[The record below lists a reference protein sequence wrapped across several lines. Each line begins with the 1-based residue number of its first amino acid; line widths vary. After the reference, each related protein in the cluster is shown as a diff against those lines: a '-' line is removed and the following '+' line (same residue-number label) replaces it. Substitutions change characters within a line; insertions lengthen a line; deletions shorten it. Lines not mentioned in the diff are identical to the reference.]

1 MKRLL
6 PLLLAAL
13 LLLSACGQGET
24 LQALLDAP
32 VDPLPE
38 PSGDGLLFSLRYSAE
53 PAPLPTLSRDGEA
66 LPLTRSDAYADP
78 VCQQAAYGVS
88 RGKAIVTVE
97 EISRLAWALAPCL
110 SALDE
115 ELLPAALEERAWMP
129 FSATQYS
136 DGVWAIDYYLPGK
149 YWDYRGLYMGSCLV
163 SYDETLPDL
172 TVYCSAGDG
181 HVICVEKC
189 VGNVRDALP
198 EIWQN
203 AAPATAPAALS
214 GHRCDALF
222 LTAPCQSLVEENGGR
237 HAPRESMRDADEG
250 LQESARARAER
261 LDFSRPEDAMEY
273 AWRLS
278 ESFPNCGAPQRL
290 IGYSNDIWELR
301 WDNSPVAW
309 NKSPVTVF
317 FSGLDGHIIY
327 VERRGEQKGGRS

>member
-1 MKRLL
+1 M
-6 PLLLAAL
+6 
-13 LLLSACGQGET
+13 
-24 LQALLDAP
+24 
-32 VDPLPE
+32 DPLPE
-38 PSGDGLLFSLRYSAE
+38 PSGDGLLFSLRYAAE

-88 RGKAIVTVE
+88 GGKAIVTVE

-115 ELLPAALEERAWMP
+115 ELLPVAVEGLGRMP
-129 FSATQYS
+129 FSATLYK
-136 DGVWAIDYYLPGK
+136 DGVWAIRYYLPDK
-149 YWDYRGLYMGSCLV
+149 YRDFRGLYLGFDIVC
-163 SYDETLPDL
+163 YDDTLPDL

-181 HVICVEKC
+181 HVICVQADE
-189 VGNVRDALP
+189 GDALP
-198 EIWQN
+198 EVWQN
-203 AAPATAPAALS
+203 AAPAAAPAAIS

-222 LTAPCQSLVEENGGR
+222 PAAPCQSLVRENGGI

-250 LQESARARAER
+250 LQESARARAEG
-261 LDFSRPEDAMEY
+261 LDFSRPEDVMEY

-278 ESFPNCGAPQRL
+278 EAFPDCGEPQRL
-290 IGYSNDIWELR
+290 ICYSNDICELR

-327 VERRGEQKGGRS
+327 VERRGV

>member
-32 VDPLPE
+32 VDSLPE
-38 PSGDGLLFSLRYSAE
+38 PGGDGLLFSLRYSAE

-115 ELLPAALEERAWMP
+115 ELLPWALKGLSRMP
-129 FSATQYS
+129 FSATLYE
-136 DGVWAIDYYLPGK
+136 DGVWAIRYYLLDK
-149 YWDYRGLYMGSCLV
+149 YRDFRGLYFGFDIVC
-163 SYDETLPDL
+163 YDDTLPDL

-181 HVICVEKC
+181 HVICVQADE
-189 VGNVRDALP
+189 GDALP
-198 EIWQN
+198 EVWQN
-203 AAPATAPAALS
+203 AASASPYVP
-214 GHRCDALF
+214 GEGRRCDTLF
-222 LTAPCQSLVEENGGR
+222 PETPCQYWGGENGARYGL
-237 HAPRESMRDADEG
+237 RESLRGGDEA
-250 LQESARARAER
+250 LQESARVCSEG
-261 LDFSRPEDAMEY
+261 LDFSRPEDVMEY

-278 ESFPNCGAPQRL
+278 EAFPDCGEPQRL
-290 IGYSNDIWELR
+290 ICYSNDICELR

-317 FSGLDGHIIY
+317 FSALDGHIIY
-327 VERRGEQKGGRS
+327 VERRGE

>member
-88 RGKAIVTVE
+88 GGKAIVTVE

-115 ELLPAALEERAWMP
+115 ELLPVAVEGLGRMP
-129 FSATQYS
+129 FSATLYE

-149 YWDYRGLYMGSCLV
+149 YRDYRGLYLGSCLV
-163 SYDETLPDL
+163 SYDESLPDL

-222 LTAPCQSLVEENGGR
+222 PAAPCQSLVRENGGI

-250 LQESARARAER
+250 LQESARARAEG

-278 ESFPNCGAPQRL
+278 TCFTGEPTRL
-290 IGYSNDIWELR
+290 IGYSNHIWELR

-317 FSGLDGHIIY
+317 FSALDGHIIY
-327 VERRGEQKGGRS
+327 VERRGE

>member
-13 LLLSACGQGET
+13 LLLSACGQGESRT
-24 LQALLDAP
+24 LQELLDAP

-88 RGKAIVTVE
+88 GGKAIVTVE

-149 YWDYRGLYMGSCLV
+149 YRDYRGLYLGSCLV
-163 SYDETLPDL
+163 SYDESLPDL

-222 LTAPCQSLVEENGGR
+222 PAAPCQSLVRENGGI

-250 LQESARARAER
+250 LQESARARAEG

-278 ESFPNCGAPQRL
+278 TCFTGEPTRL
-290 IGYSNDIWELR
+290 IGYSNHIWELR

-317 FSGLDGHIIY
+317 FSALDGHIIY
-327 VERRGEQKGGRS
+327 VERRGE

>member
-6 PLLLAAL
+6 PLLLTAL
-13 LLLSACGQGET
+13 LLLSACGQGESRT

-38 PSGDGLLFSLRYSAE
+38 PSGNGLLFSLRYSAE
-53 PAPLPTLSRDGEA
+53 PAPLPTLSRYGEA

-78 VCQQAAYGVS
+78 VCQQAIYGVS

-97 EISRLAWALAPCL
+97 EISRLAWAQAPCL

-115 ELLPAALEERAWMP
+115 QLLPPTLEERGWMP

-136 DGVWAIDYYLPGK
+136 DGIWAIDYYLPGK
-149 YWDYRGLYMGSCLV
+149 YRDYRGLYLGSCLV
-163 SYDETLPDL
+163 SYDESLPDL

-181 HVICVEKC
+181 HVICVQADE
-189 VGNVRDALP
+189 GDALP
-198 EIWQN
+198 EVWQN
-203 AAPATAPAALS
+203 AAPASLYVP
-214 GHRCDALF
+214 GEGRRCDTLF
-222 LTAPCQSLVEENGGR
+222 PETPCQYWGGENGARYGL
-237 HAPRESMRDADEG
+237 RESLRGGDEA
-250 LQESARARAER
+250 LQENARVCSEG
-261 LDFSRPEDAMEY
+261 LDFSRPEDVMEY

-278 ESFPNCGAPQRL
+278 EAFPDCGEPQRL
-290 IGYSNDIWELR
+290 ICYSNDICELR

-317 FSGLDGHIIY
+317 FSALDGHIIY
-327 VERRGEQKGGRS
+327 VERRGV

>member
-6 PLLLAAL
+6 PLLLTAL
-13 LLLSACGQGET
+13 LLLSACGQGESRT

-38 PSGDGLLFSLRYSAE
+38 PSGNGLLFSLRYSAE
-53 PAPLPTLSRDGEA
+53 PAPLPTLSRYGEA

-78 VCQQAAYGVS
+78 VCQQAIYGVS

-97 EISRLAWALAPCL
+97 EISRLAWAQAPCL

-115 ELLPAALEERAWMP
+115 QLLPPTLEERGWMP

-136 DGVWAIDYYLPGK
+136 DGIWAIDYYLPGK
-149 YWDYRGLYMGSCLV
+149 YRDYRGLYLGSCLV
-163 SYDETLPDL
+163 SYDESLPDL

-181 HVICVEKC
+181 HVICVEKR
-189 VGNVRDALP
+189 VGNVREALS

-203 AAPATAPAALS
+203 AASASTWEPGN

-222 LTAPCQSLVEENGGR
+222 LTAPCQSLVRENGGI
-237 HAPRESMRDADEG
+237 HAPRESMRDPDEG
-250 LQESARARAER
+250 LQESARARAEG
-261 LDFSRPEDAMEY
+261 LDFSRPEDVMEY
-273 AWRLS
+273 AWRVS
-278 ESFPNCGAPQRL
+278 EAFPDCGEPQRL
-290 IGYSNDIWELR
+290 ICYSNDIWELR

-327 VERRGEQKGGRS
+327 VERRGV

>member
-13 LLLSACGQGET
+13 LLLSACGLGESRT

-38 PSGDGLLFSLRYSAE
+38 PSGEGFLISFRFSE
-53 PAPLPTLSRDGEA
+53 DPAPLPSFSFDGEPV
-66 LPLTRSDAYADP
+66 PLTPRDVYADP
-78 VCQQAAYGVS
+78 VFQQVAHAVS
-88 RGKAIVTVE
+88 GGEPLDSAKKIA
-97 EISRLAWALAPCL
+97 RLAWALAPCL

-198 EIWQN
+198 EVWQN
-203 AAPATAPAALS
+203 AAPATAPAAIS

-222 LTAPCQSLVEENGGR
+222 PAAPCQSLVRENGGI
-237 HAPRESMRDADEG
+237 HAPRESMRDPDEG
-250 LQESARARAER
+250 LQESARARAEG

-278 ESFPNCGAPQRL
+278 ESFPDCGAPQRL

-309 NKSPVTVF
+309 SKSPVTVF
-317 FSGLDGHIIY
+317 FSALDGHIIY
-327 VERRGEQKGGRS
+327 VERRGE